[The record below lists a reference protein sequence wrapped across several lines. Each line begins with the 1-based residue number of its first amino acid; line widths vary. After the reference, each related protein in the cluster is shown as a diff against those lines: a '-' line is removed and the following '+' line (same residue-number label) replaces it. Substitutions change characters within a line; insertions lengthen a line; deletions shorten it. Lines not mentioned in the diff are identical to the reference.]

1 MGLSDE
7 KKDRLM
13 QILGWWVNEFKTQ
26 VAHMTIIFAMII
38 CLFIETPR
46 SAIIWTTIFAI
57 YYLVLYITGK
67 NIFELVFDLD
77 DRSNFKENKRKF
89 KKMYLIGTLLLFIV
103 GAVTTGFLT
112 AFIIVIIIGTITFLY
127 FMFDVDSD
135 AGVLFENDCRE
146 NNKPINN
153 YIKLQRFSD
162 EHPIIYEGI
171 YYLSLF
177 CLILIPTIFL
187 SCAWWIKALIVIGYI
202 AIVPVISLWADSGA
216 SITEIFNFR
225 EY

>member
-1 MGLSDE
+1 MGLSDV

-13 QILGWWVNEFKTQ
+13 QVLGWWVNELKTQ

-38 CLFIETPR
+38 CLFIETPQK
-46 SAIIWTTIFAI
+46 AIIWTTIFAV
-57 YYLVLYITGK
+57 YYLMLYIVGK
-67 NIFELVFDLD
+67 SLFELVFDLD
-77 DRSNFKENKRKF
+77 NKNNFTQNKRNFKKAYF
-89 KKMYLIGTLLLFIV
+89 IATLLLFIV
-103 GAVTTGFLT
+103 GAVATGFLT
-112 AFIIVIIIGTITFLY
+112 AFIVFIIIGTITFLY

-162 EHPIIYEGI
+162 EHPVIYEGF
-171 YYLSLF
+171 YYLSLL
-177 CLILIPTIFL
+177 CLILIPTLFL
-187 SCAWWIKALIVIGYI
+187 SCAWWIKVLIVIGYI